1 MGLSSNS
8 IDELQVKEF
17 ARFIQQMFGYLELS
31 DIPMACDM
39 ACAGKLTGIDIT
51 KHHRLSNTV
60 IGQMLNSY
68 GAYKRLYTKNVQTPT
83 EEKKV
88 SQEAKEKVFKEE
100 VDYQYNQIKKGVVN
114 RKDYSHKARLF
125 RWLQEK
131 KEEDISWNIE
141 TIRENNRNK
150 ILQTTTI
157 KTVQDK
163 RILKQWDSGDNDEF
177 DVKLKNMIECDLFIQ
192 YIQKCIEE
200 DKYWL

>member
-1 MGLSSNS
+1 
-8 IDELQVKEF
+8 
-17 ARFIQQMFGYLELS
+17 MFGYLELS

-39 ACAGKLTGIDIT
+39 ACAGKLTGIDFT
-51 KHHRLSNTV
+51 KHHRLSNTL

-68 GAYKRLYTKNVQTPT
+68 GSYKRLYSKNVQTPI
-83 EEKKV
+83 EKKKV
-88 SQEAKEKVFKEE
+88 SKEAKEKVFKEE

>member
-1 MGLSSNS
+1 MRTEITDGQSASQNLVMNQTPQKLQQVVLGLAVKMGLSSNS

-51 KHHRLSNTV
+51 KHHRLSNTL

-68 GAYKRLYTKNVQTPT
+68 GSYKRLYVKNVQTPT
-83 EEKKV
+83 QEKKV
-88 SQEAKEKVFKEE
+88 SEDAKEKVFKEE

-131 KEEDISWNIE
+131 KEED
-141 TIRENNRNK
+141 
-150 ILQTTTI
+150 TT
-157 KTVQDK
+157 VA
-163 RILKQWDSGDNDEF
+163 
-177 DVKLKNMIECDLFIQ
+177 
-192 YIQKCIEE
+192 Y
-200 DKYWL
+200 